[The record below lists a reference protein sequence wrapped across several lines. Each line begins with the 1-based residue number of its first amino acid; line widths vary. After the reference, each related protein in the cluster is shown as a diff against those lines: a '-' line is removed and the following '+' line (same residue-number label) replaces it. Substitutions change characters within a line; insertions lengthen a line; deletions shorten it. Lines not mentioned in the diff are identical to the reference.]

1 MADDEFV
8 SESLDEERRSAAAR
22 LFDVRRV
29 IGGLFVVY
37 GVIVTIIGLLDTESE
52 LDKAQGVRI
61 NLWTGLGMLALG
73 ALFLLWQ
80 WLRPPKPRLLPRR
93 TIPVPG
99 RALTLS
105 RGSWTPVTAI
115 GSNGRPRSRAKA

>member
-1 MADDEFV
+1 MADDEGM
-8 SESLDEERRSAAAR
+8 SEERRSTAAR

-37 GVIVTIIGLLDTESE
+37 GVIVTTIGLFDTTEE

-73 ALFLLWQ
+73 GLFLLWQ
-80 WLRPPKPRLLPRR
+80 WWRPAVPPRPESDLGNSEHDD
-93 TIPVPG
+93 VP
-99 RALTLS
+99 
-105 RGSWTPVTAI
+105 
-115 GSNGRPRSRAKA
+115 